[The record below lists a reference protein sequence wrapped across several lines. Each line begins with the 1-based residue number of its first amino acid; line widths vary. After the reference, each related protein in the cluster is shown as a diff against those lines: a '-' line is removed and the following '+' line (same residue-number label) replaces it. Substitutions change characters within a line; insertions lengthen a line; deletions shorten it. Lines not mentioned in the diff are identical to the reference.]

1 MSRSLWLDG
10 HRARAR
16 ATQLLDPDDDDV
28 ALGAIGT
35 VGIRAVGVVAV
46 AVVVLAVLGPSLTL
60 LGVGA
65 ALGATVWWQ
74 RQRAATQEQRRRH
87 QLPDALERLA
97 GGLRSGTSLL
107 QSLIDTSATTPPPL
121 GDELLAIGREA
132 QHGEPLDEL
141 LDTWAARR
149 GDRGTRLAAT
159 AMTLALGVGATP
171 ARALDGVAGTL
182 RERLQLRAERQAL
195 ATQARASAMVLV
207 AAPLGFMALFGITDS
222 AASQFLLSTPGG
234 WLCLGGGITLNVVGA
249 VWMARLTSP
258 GGDR

>member
-1 MSRSLWLDG
+1 MKRSHWLDG

-16 ATQLLDPDDDDV
+16 ATHLLDSDDDRV
-28 ALGAIGT
+28 VLPSIGT
-35 VGIRAVGVVAV
+35 LGLRAAGAAVV
-46 AVVVLAVLGPSLTL
+46 AVVVLAVSGPSLL
-60 LGVGA
+60 LVGVGA
-65 ALGATVWWQ
+65 GLGTSVWW
-74 RQRAATQEQRRRH
+74 RRHRAAEQERRRRH

-107 QSLIDTSATTPPPL
+107 QSLIDTGATTPTPL
-121 GDELLAIGREA
+121 GDELVAIGREA
-132 QHGEPLDEL
+132 QHGEPLAEL

-149 GDRGTRLAAT
+149 GDRSTRLAAA

-182 RERLQLRAERQAL
+182 RERTQLRAERQAL

-207 AAPLGFMALFGITDS
+207 AAPLGFMALFGVTDS
-222 AASQFLLSTPGG
+222 AASQFLLSTPSG
-234 WLCLGGGITLNVVGA
+234 WLCLVGGIGLDLVGA
-249 VWMARLTSP
+249 VWMARLTNP